1 LQRWIRFVLGMG
13 AGFSAGALL
22 PFTLQLTL
30 FLGLSVLLLYL
41 LKK

>member
-1 LQRWIRFVLGMG
+1 MG
-13 AGFSAGALL
+13 TGFLAGTLL
-22 PFTLQLTL
+22 PFTLELTL